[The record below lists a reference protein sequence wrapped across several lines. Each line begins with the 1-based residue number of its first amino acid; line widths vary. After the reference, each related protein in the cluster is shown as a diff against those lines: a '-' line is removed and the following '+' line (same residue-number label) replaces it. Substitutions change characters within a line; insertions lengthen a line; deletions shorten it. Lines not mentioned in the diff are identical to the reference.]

1 MVSDLLTST
10 RPFLLSPFSFCD
22 GLCLHTPCR
31 RAPRSVNLD
40 RVPGKPEL
48 KMPVT
53 MSYLTTSRETQ
64 AMRWFSDIPEQMV
77 LSELLFK
84 LLQPVSVDVLPLP
97 WTYNL

>member
-1 MVSDLLTST
+1 M
-10 RPFLLSPFSFCD
+10 
-22 GLCLHTPCR
+22 
-31 RAPRSVNLD
+31 NLD

-64 AMRWFSDIPEQMV
+64 AMRWFSDIPEQLA

-84 LLQPVSVDVLPLP
+84 LLKAVSVDMLLLP
-97 WTYNL
+97 WTCNL